1 MISLNVL
8 LYGSL
13 ALVAALFFFVFRKEH
28 RSYARG
34 LADLLPWGALVSP
47 GVALNKDGSL
57 LAGWSYRG
65 PDLDSATHEELAAL
79 SDHLNAALLNLGN
92 GWMLHADAI
101 RRVSGDY
108 PESGAFPDPVTRLID
123 EERREQYQGGRR
135 NYETTYALLLTFMP
149 PDELKS
155 RALGWLLEGNEEKGV
170 NWQAVLGAFEA
181 NLSDLE
187 DVLSARLD
195 IKRLDSHGLL
205 THLHSA
211 LTGLH
216 HPVSVPPNPCY
227 LDVVLASQDL
237 IGGFAPRIGE
247 QHIRVIAI
255 TGFPFHTT
263 PGILDHLNRLPI
275 EYRWST
281 RFLPLDPQV
290 AARHITR
297 YRLRWWQKRKGLGGL
312 LKEALA
318 PGNEKPDQAFSN
330 RDAVAMAEDADSA
343 LAKAN
348 AGTVRWGYY
357 TPCLVLMHPDEMLVE
372 ELQRQIIKEIRN
384 RGFAARRETVNA
396 LEAFRGSLAGCG
408 FPNVRRPLINTL
420 NLADL
425 LPITSLWPG
434 LASNPNPLL
443 PKDSPAL
450 LWAATSGSTP
460 FRLNLHVSDVGHT
473 LVIGPTG
480 AGKSALVALLEAQ
493 FFRYPGA
500 QVFTFDKGY
509 SSLPLVAAAGGHH
522 YDIAAVNVDDLTFYP
537 LARIHEDGER
547 TWAVGWL
554 EILFD
559 LQGLKLNPYHRAQLE
574 RALDLLA
581 HSPTR
586 TITELAAML
595 EEPDLRVALSPYVLD
610 GSLGRLL
617 DADADGLTT
626 GHFQIFEMSHLM
638 QMGDKVVVP
647 LLLYLFHQIE
657 RRLDGRPTLIV
668 IEEAWTFLMHG
679 LFAERIQA
687 WLKELRKRNAAV
699 VFVTQ
704 SLGDIHS
711 SPLRHVLYES
721 CPTKIFLANPE
732 AGTEQGAEF
741 YRTIGLNQRQV
752 EIIARAV
759 PKRDY
764 YYTSPNGRRLIDL
777 TLGPVALSFVGA
789 ASAEHQR
796 QIRDLKR
803 RFGAAWPAEWL
814 RARNLPAWADR
825 LAAGP
830 FERSLECLEPAVSPR

>member
-1 MISLNVL
+1 MTPVPALLFASLL
-8 LYGSL
+8 LVGG
-13 ALVAALFFFVFRKEH
+13 LFLFVFRKEH
-28 RSYARG
+28 RRHARG

-47 GVALNKDGSL
+47 GVILNKDGSL

-79 SDHLNAALLNLGN
+79 SDHLNAAFLSLGN

-101 RRVSGDY
+101 RRPSGDY
-108 PESGAFPDPVTRLID
+108 PEEGAFPDPVTRLID

-135 NYETTYALLLTFMP
+135 NYETTYALLLTYMP
-149 PDELKS
+149 PDELRS
-155 RALGWLLEGNEEKGV
+155 RALGWLLEGTEEKGV
-170 NWQAVLGAFEA
+170 NWPAVLSSFEA
-181 NLSDLE
+181 HLSDLE
-187 DVLSARLD
+187 DVLAARLE
-195 IKRLDSHGLL
+195 IERLDSQALL

-211 LTGLH
+211 LTGLT
-216 HPVSVPPNPCY
+216 HPIAVPPNPCY

-237 IGGFAPRIGE
+237 VGGFSPRIGE
-247 QHIRVIAI
+247 HHLRVIAI

-275 EYRWST
+275 AYRFST
-281 RFLPLDPQV
+281 RFLPLDAHV
-290 AARHITR
+290 AARHIAR
-297 YRLRWWQKRKGLGGL
+297 YRLRWWQKRKGLAGL
-312 LKEALA
+312 LKEAFA
-318 PGNEKPDQAFSN
+318 PGNETPGQGFSN
-330 RDAVAMAEDADSA
+330 RDAVAMAEDADEA

-348 AGTVRWGYY
+348 AGIVRWGYY
-357 TPCLVLMHPDEMLVE
+357 TPTLLLLHEDESLVD
-372 ELQRQIIKEIRN
+372 ELQRQAIKEIRN
-384 RGFAARRETVNA
+384 HGFAARRETVNG

-408 FPNVRRPLINTL
+408 YPNVRRPLINTL

-425 LPITSLWPG
+425 LPVTSLWPG
-434 LASNPNPLL
+434 LAHNPNPLL
-443 PKDSPAL
+443 PKESPAL

-473 LVIGPTG
+473 LIIGPTG
-480 AGKSALVALLEAQ
+480 SGKSSLVALLQAQ
-493 FFRYPGA
+493 YFRYEGA

-509 SSLPLVAAAGGHH
+509 SSFPLVAGASGHH

-537 LARIHEDGER
+537 LARIHEDSER
-547 TWAVGWL
+547 TWATGWL
-554 EILFD
+554 EVLFD
-559 LQGLKLNPYHRAQLE
+559 LQGLKLNPYHRLQLE
-574 RALDLLA
+574 RALNLLA

-617 DADADGLTT
+617 DADEDGLTS
-626 GHFQIFEMSHLM
+626 GRFQVFEMSHLM

-679 LFAERIQA
+679 LFSERIQA

-732 AGTEQGAEF
+732 AASEQGAEF
-741 YRTIGLNQRQV
+741 YKTIGLNPRQV

-777 TLGPVALSFVGA
+777 TLGPLALSFVGA
-789 ASAEHQR
+789 ASAENLR
-796 QIRDLKR
+796 EIRDLER
-803 RFGAAWPAEWL
+803 RLGGAWPIEWL
-814 RARNLPAWADR
+814 RGRNLPDWADR
-825 LAAGP
+825 LSAG
-830 FERSLECLEPAVSPR
+830 SLEGRKSCLETVAAPR